1 MQNSGFEDNELLSRS
16 NGVISL
22 IPLHS
27 CGNSFRNCFKTR
39 MFGKWIFIK
48 ALNPVL
54 ESDSR
59 YIEAFRKEQEIG
71 LQLDHPNLPK
81 YVFTPDLLP
90 GRAFVA
96 MEYIDGITLEKFLE
110 ANKNYFSLASH
121 VEKFIRETSSAL
133 DYLHSHQIL
142 HLDLKP
148 DNILITRV
156 GHNVKIIDFGFSKT
170 DSHTGSEGFTSGF
183 ISPERVLSKDRTES
197 ADYYGLGK
205 LLEYIRLHTPDYP
218 VKKFKKLESGLLAS
232 EPLRRIHTEREID
245 RMLPGKSRVPFLP
258 FGIALIAVIGVAA
271 AFIFMR
277 QEKVPPVEEHNKTEA
292 IREERFSIED
302 ARDEPAGAGAATP
315 FSVEQPLTPLTR
327 IPPAPEQTLNREKP
341 TKESVEAL
349 QHAMDEAIRL
359 HLTPISEDLREAL
372 DNNDFSLST
381 RERLAR
387 EVTEMAPFIDAGPFL
402 TQYPS
407 FSEDAIYDMIVIRT
421 AELEKTLWKKPWSEY
436 MKKFIAY
443 HDSVK

>member
-1 MQNSGFEDNELLSRS
+1 MQNSGFEDTELISRS
-16 NGVISL
+16 NGMISL
-22 IPLHS
+22 IPLQCH
-27 CGNSFRNCFKTR
+27 GNSFRNCYKTR
-39 MFGKWIFIK
+39 VFGKWIFIK
-48 ALNPVL
+48 ALKPGL

-81 YVFTPDLLP
+81 YVFAPDLLP

-96 MEYIDGITLEKFLE
+96 MEYIDGITLEQFLE
-110 ANKNYFSLASH
+110 ANKNYFSLANH

-170 DSHTGSEGFTSGF
+170 DSYTGSAGFTSGF
-183 ISPERVLSKDRTES
+183 MPPERVLSKDKTES
-197 ADYYGLGK
+197 TDYYGLGK

-218 VKKFKKLESGLLAS
+218 VKKFKKLESGLLAP
-232 EPLRRIHTEREID
+232 EPFRRIHTEREID
-245 RMLPGKSRVPFLP
+245 RLLPGKSRVSFVP

-277 QEKVPPVEEHNKTEA
+277 QDEEPAVEELNKTEVV
-292 IREERFSIED
+292 REERPGIED
-302 ARDEPAGAGAATP
+302 ALVGPAGGGAASP
-315 FSVEQPLTPLTR
+315 APVEQTSTP
-327 IPPAPEQTLNREKP
+327 IPPVPEQTLNRTKP
-341 TKESVEAL
+341 DKDSVEAL
-349 QHAMDEAIRL
+349 QQAMDEAIRI
-359 HLTPISEDLREAL
+359 HLTPLADDLREAL
-372 DNNDFSLST
+372 GNNDFSFST

-387 EVTEMAPFIDAGPFL
+387 EVIERGPFIDAQPFL
-402 TQYPS
+402 AQYPS
-407 FSEDAIYDMIVIRT
+407 FSEDTIRDMIALRT
-421 AELEKTLWKKPWSEY
+421 YVLEQDLWRKPWSEY
-436 MKKFIAY
+436 MQKFMAY
-443 HDSVK
+443 HGVVK

>member
-1 MQNSGFEDNELLSRS
+1 M
-16 NGVISL
+16 
-22 IPLHS
+22 IPLQG
-27 CGNSFRNCFKTR
+27 CGNSSRNCYKTR

-48 ALNPVL
+48 ALNPAL

-81 YVFTPDLLP
+81 YVFVPDLLP

-96 MEYIDGITLEKFLE
+96 MEYIDGITLEEFLE
-110 ANKNYFSLASH
+110 VNKNYFSLASH
-121 VEKFIRETSSAL
+121 IEKFIRETSSAL

-170 DSHTGSEGFTSGF
+170 DSYTGSEGFTSGF
-183 ISPERVLSKDRTES
+183 ISPERVLSKDKTES

-218 VKKFKKLESGLLAS
+218 VKKYKKLESGLLAS
-232 EPLRRIHTEREID
+232 EPLQRIHTEREID
-245 RMLPGKSRVPFLP
+245 RLLPGKSRVPFLP
-258 FGIALIAVIGVAA
+258 FGIVLIAVIGVAA
-271 AFIFMR
+271 GFIFMR
-277 QEKVPPVEEHNKTEA
+277 QEEVLPVEDHNKTEA
-292 IREERFSIED
+292 TREESFSIED
-302 ARDEPAGAGAATP
+302 ARVEPAGASTATP
-315 FSVEQPLTPLTR
+315 VSVEQPLTR
-327 IPPAPEQTLNREKP
+327 IPPAPEQTLNRGKP
-341 TKESVEAL
+341 AKESLEAL
-349 QHAMDEAIRL
+349 EHAMDEAIRL
-359 HLTPISEDLREAL
+359 HLTPVSEDLREAL

-387 EVTEMAPFIDAGPFL
+387 EVTEAAPFINAQPFL
-402 TQYPS
+402 TQYPT
-407 FSEDAIYDMIVIRT
+407 FSEDAIFDMIVLRT
-421 AELEKTLWKKPWSEY
+421 AALEKTLWKEPWSEY